1 MYQTITNFWAKKLP
15 WLLHSAVI
23 LSGILYLPQLTRAEE
38 EGIDIERIVV
48 TPSRIKEDIQETGQK
63 VDLITR
69 EDIELSSANDL
80 AELLTDFTSVNISS
94 YGGVGANKNIRMRG
108 SSSAQVLVM
117 IDGRPINNPRDGQV
131 DFSSIP
137 LDNIERVEL
146 VHGPSSSLYGSQAMG
161 GTVNIITKQPP
172 EGEKPKT
179 ELLSSF
185 GTFETYSETLLH
197 GAKINDFSYL
207 VSGAYQSSQ
216 GSRDNSEFNAKDFN
230 VKLKYAISD
239 RQKIA
244 FNSGFYK
251 NKSGAPGPITSPDT
265 DDKQN
270 KKSDYLD
277 LGWNFQYDA
286 KTEASA
292 RIYNNYD
299 RLDFI
304 ENTAGSFWDTANSR
318 AVHTTQARG
327 INLQGSR
334 FLTNNCRL
342 IGGLDYIANFNN
354 STSSS
359 KHRYNVKAG
368 FLESQLKFFER
379 LNLNLSVRVDDYS
392 NFGTTVNPGLTFST
406 DITETIRCHGLFAR
420 SFRAPT
426 FNDLYWPDEGW
437 AKGNPNLVPEKGLT
451 GEFGIKTEINK
462 YFTFDITYYRNA
474 FSDLINWAQAGSIWQ
489 PSNVNSALI
498 DGIEF
503 ENSIT
508 FFENLLINLGYSYM
522 SAIDNK
528 RHKYLIYQPKQ
539 KLDFSIRLKETG
551 DYLIEFKGQYTG
563 VRFHDA
569 SNNIK
574 VKPFLTL
581 GFNAS
586 KKFSNGLTFFVSMD
600 NLIGKKYQ
608 VIKDYPVPG
617 FSLTSGLKLEF

>member
-1 MYQTITNFWAKKLP
+1 MRQRNKFFI
-15 WLLHSAVI
+15 LLS
-23 LSGILYLPQLTRAEE
+23 LLFLFFQGPDMGRAEE
-38 EGIDIERIVV
+38 ESIDIERIVV
-48 TPSRIKEDIQETGQK
+48 TPSRIKEDIEETGRK

-69 EDIELSSANDL
+69 EDIELSSADDL

-94 YGGVGANKNIRMRG
+94 DGGVGANQNIRMRG
-108 SSSAQVLVM
+108 LTAAEVLIL

-172 EGEKPKT
+172 TGDKPKT

-185 GTFETYSETLLH
+185 GTFETYSETILH
-197 GAKINDFSYL
+197 GARINDFSYL
-207 VSGAYQSSQ
+207 ISGAYQSSQ
-216 GSRDNSEFNAKDFN
+216 GFRDNSEFNAKDFN
-230 VKLKYAISD
+230 LKLKYDISD
-239 RQKIA
+239 RQAVA
-244 FNSGFYK
+244 FNCGFYK
-251 NKSGAPGPITSPDT
+251 SKTGAPYKITSPDP

-270 KKSDYLD
+270 KMSDYLD

-286 KTEASA
+286 KTEMSV
-292 RIYNNYD
+292 RVYNNYE
-299 RLDFI
+299 RLAFL
-304 ENTAGSFWDTANSR
+304 ENSPTYEKST
-318 AVHTTQARG
+318 HTTQARG

-342 IGGLDYIANFNN
+342 ITGFDYIGNFNN
-354 STSSS
+354 SSSSS
-359 KHRYNVKAG
+359 KHKYNVKAG
-368 FLESQLKFFER
+368 FLESQLKFFDR
-379 LNLNLSVRVDDYS
+379 LNLNLSVRIDDYS
-392 NFGTTVNPGLTFST
+392 NFGTTVNPSLTFLGEIS
-406 DITETIRCHGLFAR
+406 DHIKCHGLFAR

-437 AKGNPNLVPEKGLT
+437 AKGNPNATPEKGFT
-451 GEFGIKTEINK
+451 GEFGIKTDINK
-462 YFTFDITYYRNA
+462 YFTVDITYYRNA
-474 FSDLINWAQAGSIWQ
+474 FNDLINWAPNADGTIWQ
-489 PSNVNSALI
+489 PSNINSALI

-508 FFENLLINLGYSYM
+508 LFDNLFIRIGYTYM

-528 RHKYLIYQPKQ
+528 LHKHLIYQPKQ
-539 KLDFSIRLKETG
+539 KLDFSIRLKEAD
-551 DYLIEFKGQYTG
+551 DYMIEFKGQYTG
-563 VRFHDA
+563 VRFHDPA
-569 SNNIK
+569 NNTK

-586 KKFSNGLTFFVSMD
+586 KQFKNGLTFFVSMD
-600 NLIGKKYQ
+600 NLIGKEYQ

-617 FSLTSGLKLEF
+617 FSLTSGVKMEF